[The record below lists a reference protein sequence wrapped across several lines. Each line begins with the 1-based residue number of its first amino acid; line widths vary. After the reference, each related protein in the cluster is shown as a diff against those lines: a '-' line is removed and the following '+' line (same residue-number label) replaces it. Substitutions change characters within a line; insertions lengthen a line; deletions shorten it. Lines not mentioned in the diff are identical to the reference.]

1 MTKLRTAV
9 ITGGHEFELIKFHEL
24 FRSYSKLDVY
34 IQHLDD
40 FCSSTQEVRDSYD
53 ALVFYFFPR
62 HSPTDE
68 GTPGWI
74 GKPKSA
80 LEHLAETG
88 QGLVILHHAILAYPD
103 WPVWTELVGLEDTH
117 KFDYYHDETMNVYP
131 TEVEHPI
138 TAGLSPWTIVDE
150 TYDMADTGAGSDILL
165 TTDHPKSMKTIGWT
179 RAFGRSRVFCCE
191 LGHDHVAWEDPSF
204 RTVLE
209 RGILW
214 SANKL

>member
-1 MTKLRTAV
+1 MTLLKVAV
-9 ITGGHEFELIKFHEL
+9 ITGGHSFDLIEFHEL
-24 FRSYSKLDVY
+24 FRSYAGLDVY
-34 IQHLDD
+34 IQHLED
-40 FCSSTQEVRDSYD
+40 FCSSPQAVRDSYD
-53 ALVFYFFPR
+53 ALVFYFMPR
-62 HSPTDE
+62 EGPTDE
-68 GTPGWI
+68 

-103 WPVWTELVGLEDTH
+103 WPLWTELVGLEDTH
-117 KFDYYHDETMNVYP
+117 TFDYYHDQKMNVCP
-131 TEVEHPI
+131 TDVEHPI

-150 TYDMADTGAGSDILL
+150 TYDMGDTGEGSEILL

-179 RAFGRSRVFCCE
+179 RAFGKSRVFCCE
-191 LGHDHVAWEDPSF
+191 LGHDHVAWQEPNF

-214 SANKL
+214 SAGKL

>member
-1 MTKLRTAV
+1 
-9 ITGGHEFELIKFHEL
+9 
-24 FRSYSKLDVY
+24 
-34 IQHLDD
+34 
-40 FCSSTQEVRDSYD
+40 VRDSYD
-53 ALVFYFFPR
+53 ALVFYFMPR
-62 HSPTDE
+62 E
-68 GTPGWI
+68 GPADG
-74 GKPKSA
+74 GKPKRA

-103 WPVWTELVGLEDTH
+103 WPVWSEVVGLADAHT
-117 KFDYYHDETMNVYP
+117 FDYYHGETMNVHP
-131 TEVEHPI
+131 TAVDHPI

-150 TYDMADTGAGSDILL
+150 TYDMVDAGEGSEILL

-191 LGHDHVAWEDPSF
+191 LGHDHVAWEDPNF

-214 SANKL
+214 SAKEL